1 MRFGFF
7 GVLLAFFSLQSV
19 ASAKETCTDKPVT
32 EVVRFRLVAEA
43 TVSEFKLSAVSVEKE
58 LQKIP
63 GYQRRSLLQS
73 DTGEWL
79 DIVTWDQLATAKA
92 AAVSLQENSVAQAF
106 FRHIDPDSV
115 ALDYY
120 CE

>member
-1 MRFGFF
+1 MRSISF
-7 GVLLAFFSLQSV
+7 GVFIAFFSLHSTV
-19 ASAKETCTDKPVT
+19 SASENCAGKPVT
-32 EVVRFRLVAEA
+32 EVVTFKLAAEA
-43 TVSEFKLSAVSVEKE
+43 SASEFKLSAVAVEKE

-79 DIVTWDQLATAKA
+79 DIVIWDQLATAKA
-92 AAVSLQENSVAQAF
+92 AAVSLQENSVAQSF

-115 ALDYY
+115 ALNYY